1 MSKKVTL
8 FKKFDGFLPFFLKF
22 FEARLYRVSRKAVMD
37 LEDLKNVLSAKG
49 EIMGFCG
56 IFTEAEILQKI
67 AELPI
72 KRAKFVAIN
81 FAANPEMPLEVVLKI
96 VKEVEQICS
105 KKTKIVFDVKTHK
118 LLGEKIKAWLLATGI

>member
-1 MSKKVTL
+1 
-8 FKKFDGFLPFFLKF
+8 
-22 FEARLYRVSRKAVMD
+22 MD
-37 LEDLKNVLSAKG
+37 LEDLRGVLNAKG

-72 KRAKFVAIN
+72 KRAKFVALN
-81 FAANPEMPLEVVLKI
+81 FTANPDMLLEVVLKI

-105 KKTKIVFDVKTHK
+105 KKSKIVFSVKTHK
-118 LLGEKIKAWLLATGI
+118 LLSEKSRRGFWLRAFKNVQKMYRREIKKG

>member
-1 MSKKVTL
+1 M
-8 FKKFDGFLPFFLKF
+8 PFYLKF
-22 FEARLYRVSRKAVMD
+22 FEAGLYTVPRKAVMD
-37 LEDLKNVLSAKG
+37 LEDLKNVLNAKG
-49 EIMGFCG
+49 EIIGFG
-56 IFTEAEILQKI
+56 GTFTEEEILQKI

-81 FAANPEMPLEVVLKI
+81 FTANPEMPLETVLKI

-118 LLGEKIKAWLLATGI
+118 PLGEKIKAWLLATGI

>member
-1 MSKKVTL
+1 M
-8 FKKFDGFLPFFLKF
+8 PFYIKF
-22 FEARLYRVSRKAVMD
+22 FEVGLYTVLRKAVMD
-37 LEDLKNVLSAKG
+37 LEDLKNVLNAKG
-49 EIMGFCG
+49 EIIGFG
-56 IFTEAEILQKI
+56 GTFTQEEILQKI

-81 FAANPEMPLEVVLKI
+81 FTANPEMPLETVLKI

-118 LLGEKIKAWLLATGI
+118 LLGEKIKVWLLATGI

>member
-1 MSKKVTL
+1 
-8 FKKFDGFLPFFLKF
+8 
-22 FEARLYRVSRKAVMD
+22 MD
-37 LEDLKNVLSAKG
+37 LEDLRGVLNAKG
-49 EIMGFCG
+49 EITGFCG
-56 IFTEAEILQKI
+56 IFTEEEILQKI

-72 KRAKFVAIN
+72 KRAKFVVLN
-81 FAANPEMPLEVVLKI
+81 FTANPEMPLETVLKI

>member
-1 MSKKVTL
+1 M
-8 FKKFDGFLPFFLKF
+8 PFFLKF
-22 FEARLYRVSRKAVMD
+22 FEARLYRVLRKAVMD
-37 LEDLKNVLSAKG
+37 LEDLRGVLSTKG

-56 IFTEAEILQKI
+56 TFTEAEILQKI

-81 FAANPEMPLEVVLKI
+81 FTTNPEMPLETVVKI

-105 KKTKIVFDVKTHK
+105 KKIKIVFDVKTHK
-118 LLGEKIKAWLLATGI
+118 LLGEKIKVWLLATGI

>member
-1 MSKKVTL
+1 M
-8 FKKFDGFLPFFLKF
+8 PFYLKF
-22 FEARLYRVSRKAVMD
+22 FEASLYTVLRKAVMD
-37 LEDLKNVLSAKG
+37 LEDLRGVLNAKG

-72 KRAKFVAIN
+72 KRAKFVALN
-81 FAANPEMPLEVVLKI
+81 FTANPDMLLEVVLKI

-105 KKTKIVFDVKTHK
+105 KKSKIVFSVKTHK
-118 LLGEKIKAWLLATGI
+118 LLGEKIKVWLLATGI